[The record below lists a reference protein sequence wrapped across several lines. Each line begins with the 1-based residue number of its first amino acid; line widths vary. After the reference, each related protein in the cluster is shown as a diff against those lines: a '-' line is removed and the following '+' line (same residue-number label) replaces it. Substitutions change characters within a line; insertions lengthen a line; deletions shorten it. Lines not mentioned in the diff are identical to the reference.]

1 MPMTAEEFD
10 QSITLSP
17 QILQWAQRR
26 MTMTPE
32 EIEELKNFR
41 LAFGFVWNC
50 FLL

>member
-17 QILQWAQRR
+17 QILQQAQRHK
-26 MTMTPE
+26 TPE